1 MPTRLDRII
10 EIQRLVVTRGDF
22 GDEVEDWVELD
33 TVWAHVNQTGA
44 DEAFEDS
51 ADREEVTRDAR
62 MEIRYRHDID
72 ETMRVIYDEL
82 AWDIRGIAEFGYRDR
97 LELLC
102 QAEIGNQRFPFTGF
116 TVMGGLSVDAVP
128 EASEITIAQTAHNL
142 IFPAF
147 VEHARADMAE
157 GERARPAVDC
167 PALRP
172 DACEPDRRL
181 VEVRGRAGRPNRRYG
196 ERCGRARVGVGPT
209 ADARG

>member
-1 MPTRLDRII
+1 
-10 EIQRLVVTRGDF
+10 
-22 GDEVEDWVELD
+22 
-33 TVWAHVNQTGA
+33 
-44 DEAFEDS
+44 
-51 ADREEVTRDAR
+51 

-102 QAEIGNQRFPFTGF
+102 QAEIGNKRFPFTGF

-147 VEHARADMAE
+147 VDMYVLIWRKAS
-157 GERARPAVDC
+157 
-167 PALRP
+167 
-172 DACEPDRRL
+172 EPDLRL
-181 VEVRGRAGRPNRRYG
+181 IVLHSDPTHANQIGGWTKYVDALDDPIVVTVN
-196 ERCGRARVGVGPT
+196 GVDGHVWVSDQLLT
-209 ADARG
+209 LAADTLELD